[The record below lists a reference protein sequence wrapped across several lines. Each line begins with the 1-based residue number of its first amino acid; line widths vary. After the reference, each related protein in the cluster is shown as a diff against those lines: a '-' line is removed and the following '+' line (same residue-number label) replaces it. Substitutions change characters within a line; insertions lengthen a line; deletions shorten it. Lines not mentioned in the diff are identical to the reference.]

1 MRATL
6 ARLLVLAVWVGQ
18 AMLNHAAAANSPAP
32 GPAQEDAQ
40 LRAAFVYR
48 FAQFTQWPPPP
59 LREFTYCVAGHLAMQ
74 EAMQALTLKA
84 HGVASVRMRYLT
96 EPQQLAGCQLVLLG
110 FGERAD
116 LQRWQA
122 ALANEP
128 VLVVGESA
136 EAFRN
141 GAVIALV
148 AEPNG
153 LAFRINHTE
162 AKRRGLVLSSQMLKL
177 AREVK

>member
-1 MRATL
+1 MLRLPIVQRQAPRKKMRSCGRPL
-6 ARLLVLAVWVGQ
+6 FIDLPS
-18 AMLNHAAAANSPAP
+18 SPN
-32 GPAQEDAQ
+32 G
-40 LRAAFVYR
+40 R
-48 FAQFTQWPPPP
+48 PPP
-59 LREFTYCVAGHLAMQ
+59 LREFTYCVAGNLAMQ